1 MTMHFLFIQ
10 LFVLAAIVA
19 AVPVV
24 EGDCVRQDH
33 GLQWLVSKL
42 SNSAAVSCLGQ
53 PLQKHNAQR
62 YWGTQFSKDA
72 QVVVYPGS
80 TEDVSFAVR
89 AARMS
94 PTGNDFAIVCG
105 GHSMINASS
114 AYGFV
119 LDLSKMSNARVA
131 HDFRHSD
138 GRTIVAIEYQGGA
151 TWGQVQTATNGSG
164 YTAVGARV
172 DNVGAGG
179 FSLGGGIGFLA
190 GAHGFAVDRLVQMEV
205 VLADGKIVLATKTN
219 EYRDLFWALQGGS
232 GQFGVVT
239 RFWQEAVREPKTSTL
254 GFYYIDD
261 ADVPR
266 LQEQTVAWFQHN
278 KDPFS
283 VVYYSYGYLPSTLQN
298 PTPADYAKRTLL
310 ITVHFDDPTQPN
322 QPDNNAAFA
331 SIFSG
336 INTKNGAVI
345 TSKYYSD
352 LVFAGQ
358 AAYPYGYRRGFYG
371 PQTSQ
376 IDVAFLQTLT
386 SSFGRYIDQQ
396 ILAGEHPYSAS
407 MVVQYMFPGLNG
419 RLPKLDTDTAWP
431 HSKVGHQMLFTPAY
445 RRATGDACARAA
457 LQAFNQLTYD
467 QQRKTGGFIANYPNY
482 ISPGDSGRMVWG
494 DNVER
499 LIQIKAKYDPRCLIR
514 NGRVFATSECI
525 KGGWANIYA

>member
-1 MTMHFLFIQ
+1 MHFLFIH
-10 LFVLAAIVA
+10 LFVLATIVLGG
-19 AVPVV
+19 PVV
-24 EGDCVRQDH
+24 EGDCARQDY

-42 SNSAAVSCLGQ
+42 SNNAAVSCFGQ
-53 PLQKHNAQR
+53 PLQKKNAQR

-72 QVVVYPGS
+72 QVVVYPSS

-119 LDLSKMSNARVA
+119 LDLSRMSNARVA
-131 HDFRHSD
+131 RDFRHSD

-205 VLADGKIVLATKTN
+205 VLADGKIILATKTN

-239 RFWQEAVREPKTSTL
+239 KFWQEAVREPKTSTL
-254 GFYYIDD
+254 SFYYIDD
-261 ADVPR
+261 ADVPQ
-266 LQEQTVAWFQHN
+266 LQKQTVSWFQHN

-283 VVYYSYGYLPSTLQN
+283 VVYYSYGYLPSTLHN

-322 QPDNNAAFA
+322 QPDNTAAFA
-331 SIFSG
+331 SLFSG
-336 INTKNGAVI
+336 INTKNGSVI

-376 IDVAFLQTLT
+376 IDVAFLQKLRLHLAVTSISKFWPVSIHIQLPWWSSTCFQASMGSFPSTILILPGPILKSVIKCCSHRLIDVQLAMPVRELHFKHSIKSHMT
-386 SSFGRYIDQQ
+386 SSAKPEDSLPIIQTTYPRVTVAAWFGAIM
-396 ILAGEHPYSAS
+396 LS
-407 MVVQYMFPGLNG
+407 GLFKSRQN
-419 RLPKLDTDTAWP
+419 TI
-431 HSKVGHQMLFTPAY
+431 HCV
-445 RRATGDACARAA
+445 
-457 LQAFNQLTYD
+457 
-467 QQRKTGGFIANYPNY
+467 
-482 ISPGDSGRMVWG
+482 
-494 DNVER
+494 
-499 LIQIKAKYDPRCLIR
+499 
-514 NGRVFATSECI
+514 
-525 KGGWANIYA
+525 